1 MKLTADQWRGKI
13 QEAAKELFPVIKG
26 IRRHIHQHPELSFQE
41 FKTSEFLQEQLR
53 KAGIAFSN
61 NWVKTGILAEIKGF
75 QEGKLIALRGDM
87 DALPIH
93 ETRQTEYTSL
103 NDGVMHACGHDVH
116 SACVLGAGMI
126 LQSLS
131 THLPGT
137 VQLVFQPGEEQH
149 PGGAKLMLEAGVFQ
163 DRQPSAIFAQHVFPT
178 LPAGKVGFREGRY
191 MASSDEIY
199 IRIRGKGGHAAMP
212 HQIVDPVITSAH
224 VLVALQSVAS
234 RYAPPLLPTVLSFG
248 RIEALGATNV
258 IPDEVKIEGT
268 FRTMDEQWRA
278 KAHELILRIATE
290 TAHAYGAK
298 AEVEISRG
306 YPVLSNQVALTKRTR
321 KAAEHYLGTEHVVE
335 LEMRMTAEDFAWF
348 AQEMPAC
355 FYRLGTAGQN
365 GGFTA
370 GVHTSTF
377 DIDEEAL
384 VTGMGL
390 MAWLAVQELESG
402 DL

>member
-1 MKLTADQWRGKI
+1 
-13 QEAAKELFPVIKG
+13 
-26 IRRHIHQHPELSFQE
+26 
-41 FKTSEFLQEQLR
+41 
-53 KAGIAFSN
+53 
-61 NWVKTGILAEIKGF
+61 
-75 QEGKLIALRGDM
+75 
-87 DALPIH
+87 
-93 ETRQTEYTSL
+93 
-103 NDGVMHACGHDVH
+103 
-116 SACVLGAGMI
+116 
-126 LQSLS
+126 
-131 THLPGT
+131 
-137 VQLVFQPGEEQH
+137 
-149 PGGAKLMLEAGVFQ
+149 
-163 DRQPSAIFAQHVFPT
+163 
-178 LPAGKVGFREGRY
+178 
-191 MASSDEIY
+191 
-199 IRIRGKGGHAAMP
+199 
-212 HQIVDPVITSAH
+212 
-224 VLVALQSVAS
+224 
-234 RYAPPLLPTVLSFG
+234 
-248 RIEALGATNV
+248 
-258 IPDEVKIEGT
+258 
-268 FRTMDEQWRA
+268 MDEQWRA